1 METDDMSQTTA
12 SLYERLGSREGITRI
27 TADVLKNHLANPL
40 LKTRFENSKD
50 LARVERRVIEF
61 FCAGS
66 GGPETYTGQDMVTTH
81 RGMNIS
87 EQEFIAATDDVMVA
101 LEKNAIDAPT
111 RNDVLAI
118 FWSLKGQ
125 VIRV

>member
-12 SLYERLGSREGITRI
+12 SLYERLGRREGIARI
-27 TADVLKNHLANPL
+27 TADLMKNHLANPL

-50 LARVERRVIEF
+50 LALVERRAVEF

-66 GGPETYTGQDMVTTH
+66 GGPETYSGQDMANTH

-87 EQEFIAATDDVMVA
+87 EQEFVSATDDVMAA
-101 LEKNAIDAPT
+101 LEHNGIDAPT

-118 FWSLKGQ
+118 FWSLKGG

>member
-1 METDDMSQTTA
+1 MSQITA
-12 SLYERLGSREGITRI
+12 SLYERLGRREGITRI
-27 TADVLKNHLANPL
+27 TADLIKNHFANPL
-40 LKTRFENSKD
+40 LKTRFENIKD
-50 LARVERRVIEF
+50 LTRFERRAVEF

-66 GGPETYTGQDMVTTH
+66 GGPETYSGQDMVNTH

-87 EQEFIAATDDVMVA
+87 EQEFIAATDDVMTA
-101 LEKNAIDAPT
+101 LEKNGVDAPT

-118 FWSLKGQ
+118 FWSLKGE

>member
-1 METDDMSQTTA
+1 MNQTTA
-12 SLYERLGSREGITRI
+12 SLYQRLGGREGITRI
-27 TADVLKNHLANPL
+27 TADLMKNHLANPL
-40 LKTRFENSKD
+40 LKPRFENSKD
-50 LARVERRVIEF
+50 IARVERRAVEF

-66 GGPETYTGQDMVTTH
+66 GGPETYTGQDMVNTH

-87 EQEFIAATDDVMVA
+87 EQEFVSATDDVMAA
-101 LEKNAIDAPT
+101 LEKNRIDTPT

-118 FWSLKGQ
+118 FWSLKDE

>member
-1 METDDMSQTTA
+1 METKDMSQTPT
-12 SLYERLGSREGITRI
+12 SLYERLGRREGITRI
-27 TADVLKNHLANPL
+27 TADLMKNHLSNPL
-40 LKTRFENSKD
+40 FKTRFENSKD
-50 LARVERRVIEF
+50 LERVERRAVEF

-66 GGPETYTGQDMVTTH
+66 GGPEPYTGQDMVSTH
-81 RGMNIS
+81 RGMNVS
-87 EQEFIAATDDVMVA
+87 EHEFVSATDDVMAA
-101 LEKNAIDAPT
+101 LEKNGIDLAT

>member
-1 METDDMSQTTA
+1 MNQSTV
-12 SLYERLGSREGITRI
+12 SLYERLGRHAGISRI
-27 TADVLKNHLANPL
+27 TADLIKNHLSNPL
-40 LKTRFENSKD
+40 LKTRFENIKD
-50 LARVERRVIEF
+50 TARFERRAIEF

-66 GGPETYTGQDMVTTH
+66 GGPEAYSGQDMLSTH

-87 EQEFIAATDDVMVA
+87 EQEFIAATDDVMNA
-101 LEKNAIDAPT
+101 LEKNDVDLAT

-118 FWSLKGQ
+118 FWSLKGE

>member
-1 METDDMSQTTA
+1 MSQTTA
-12 SLYERLGSREGITRI
+12 SLYERLGRREGITRI
-27 TADVLKNHLANPL
+27 TADLMKNHLANPL
-40 LKTRFENSKD
+40 VKTRYENSKD

-66 GGPETYTGQDMVTTH
+66 GGPETYSGQDMVSTH
-81 RGMNIS
+81 RGMNVS
-87 EQEFIAATDDVMVA
+87 EQEFISVIDDAMAA
-101 LEKNAIDAPT
+101 LEKNDIDVTT

-118 FWSLKGQ
+118 LWSLKGE